1 MNTLLYFFIFLLNFI
16 IPNTHY
22 IQASLTLPVLKLN
35 TTNMILL
42 KGTINKE
49 STNKF
54 LQDLHS
60 LENKQSAFVFL
71 DTNGGSV
78 EDGNKIIREVQK
90 NNMSCIVEK
99 AYSMGFAILQSCNR
113 RLMLPYGKIMQHQ
126 ISFGVQNEKAKIE
139 SYINFINQMEHDL
152 VNMQATKIGIT
163 NEEFKNKTYNDWW
176 LFGNYAVI
184 ENCADEII
192 NVECTQKLV
201 KEKHIISSRS
211 YDTIYSKCPLIPEP
225 IEKKEKKK
233 MSLEDLFADLF

>member
-1 MNTLLYFFIFLLNFI
+1 MFTLLYFLIFLLFFI
-16 IPNTHY
+16 APNTYY
-22 IQASLTLPVLKLN
+22 IYASFTLPMIKLN

-49 STNKF
+49 TTNKF

-60 LENKQSAFVFL
+60 LENKQGAFVFI

-99 AYSMGFAILQSCNR
+99 AYSMGFAIMQSCNR

-126 ISFGVQNEKAKIE
+126 ISFGIQSEKAKIE
-139 SYINFINQMEHDL
+139 SYIDFINQMEQDL
-152 VNMQATKIGIT
+152 VYMQSTKIGIT

-176 LFGNYAVI
+176 LFGNHAI
-184 ENCADEII
+184 NENCADEII
-192 NVECTQKLV
+192 NVDCTQKLV
-201 KEKHIISSRS
+201 KEKHIISTRN
-211 YDTIYSKCPLIPEP
+211 YDTIYSKCPLIPDA

-233 MSLEDLFADLF
+233 MSLEDLLEDFM

>member
-1 MNTLLYFFIFLLNFI
+1 MCTLLYFFIFLLIFI
-16 IPNTHY
+16 TPNTHY

-54 LQDLHS
+54 LQDLYS

-126 ISFGVQNEKAKIE
+126 ISFAVQNEKAKIE
-139 SYINFINQMEHDL
+139 SYIDFINQMEHDL
-152 VNMQATKIGIT
+152 VDMQATKIGIT
-163 NEEFKNKTYNDWW
+163 NGEFKNKTYNDWW

>member
-1 MNTLLYFFIFLLNFI
+1 MYTFLYFFIFLLLLI
-16 IPNTHY
+16 TPYTQY
-22 IQASLTLPVLKLN
+22 IHASLTLPILKLN
-35 TTNMILL
+35 TTNLILL
-42 KGTINKE
+42 KGSINKE
-49 STNKF
+49 TTNKF

-60 LENKQSAFVFL
+60 LENKQSAFVFI

-126 ISFGVQNEKAKIE
+126 ISFGIQSEKAKIE
-139 SYINFINQMEHDL
+139 SYMDFINQMEHDL
-152 VNMQATKIGIT
+152 VDMQATKIGIT

-201 KEKHIISSRS
+201 KEKHVISSKS
-211 YDTIYSKCPLIPEP
+211 YDTIYSKCPLIPDP